1 MCLMGI
7 ECQESAAGKHIDY
20 RVEERLRGGIGFEDL
35 AERNIWPSAES
46 DLRRAPTSARPAAHF
61 DAAWDNEV
69 GRVEGYRLA
78 AEVLVRHMVRHRG
91 DRDFLIYPFARGKL
105 LTRLQVL
112 VGPIGALGR
121 CHLFRV
127 RHERRVR
134 TTDGALLGSRPA
146 LADRHLAALP
156 VRVAQLTVRSPAN
169 TPELTRP

>member
-7 ECQESAAGKHIDY
+7 EGQESAAGKHIDY

-61 DAAWDNEV
+61 DAAWGNEV

-91 DRDFLIYPFARGKL
+91 DRDFLIYPF
-105 LTRLQVL
+105 TRKS
-112 VGPIGALGR
+112 
-121 CHLFRV
+121 C
-127 RHERRVR
+127 
-134 TTDGALLGSRPA
+134 
-146 LADRHLAALP
+146 
-156 VRVAQLTVRSPAN
+156 
-169 TPELTRP
+169 